1 MSIAVASMPSG
12 EERAIPFL
20 RNLTAMLENNSEY
33 ISFVPGMLGTSRI
46 TPGKI
51 VIHNRNLLQEEIL
64 PIYFNH
70 KSFASLRRQLSYF
83 SFIRCGKAS
92 EGKISYANDTVFELA
107 DILRLKRRSSSSSDK
122 NVSQEKQLQEKKP
135 ADPQLNTS
143 TIQDKNH
150 MLTSSA
156 NNVVSAVNSGM
167 LHAAKSNDSVEAMKK
182 CPEAVASTDYR
193 ASTTP
198 NSSLSNSSGN
208 EAKKKL
214 YKKTTSSLPLQK
226 IKLRKKDRAR
236 LKKMLRYN
244 SIVPFVHL
252 PEMPMMVEVDNNR
265 DSSESDLADSDEKCT
280 NKKIKSKPPNDTA
293 ANALLSL
300 RST

>member
-1 MSIAVASMPSG
+1 MI
-12 EERAIPFL
+12 
-20 RNLTAMLENNSEY
+20 LTS
-33 ISFVPGMLGTSRI
+33 SVPLIQSKLITGTGTRRT

-51 VIHNRNLLQEEIL
+51 VIHNRSLLQEEIL

-92 EGKISYANDTVFELA
+92 EGKISYVNETVFELA

-122 NVSQEKQLQEKKP
+122 NASQEQQLQEKKP

-143 TIQDKNH
+143 STQDKNH

-156 NNVVSAVNSGM
+156 NNVASAVNSGM
-167 LHAAKSNDSVEAMKK
+167 LHAAKANDSVESTKK

-193 ASTTP
+193 TSDTP
-198 NSSLSNSSGN
+198 NSSLSNSLGN

-300 RST
+300 RSP

>member
-1 MSIAVASMPSG
+1 MP
-12 EERAIPFL
+12 
-20 RNLTAMLENNSEY
+20 LTQSKL
-33 ISFVPGMLGTSRI
+33 ITGTGTSRT

-51 VIHNRNLLQEEIL
+51 VIHNRNLLQEEVL

-92 EGKISYANDTVFELA
+92 EGKISYINDTVFELA
-107 DILRLKRRSSSSSDK
+107 DILKLKRRSSISSDK
-122 NVSQEKQLQEKKP
+122 NASKEQQLQEKKP
-135 ADPQLNTS
+135 ADPQLNTN
-143 TIQDKNH
+143 TIQDKNN

-156 NNVVSAVNSGM
+156 NNVASAVNSGM
-167 LHAAKSNDSVEAMKK
+167 LHAAKANDSVEAMKK

-193 ASTTP
+193 TSTTP

-214 YKKTTSSLPLQK
+214 YKKTTSSLPIQK

-280 NKKIKSKPPNDTA
+280 NKKIKGKPHNDTA

-300 RST
+300 RSP

>member
-1 MSIAVASMPSG
+1 MI
-12 EERAIPFL
+12 
-20 RNLTAMLENNSEY
+20 LTS
-33 ISFVPGMLGTSRI
+33 SVPLTQSKLITGTGTSRI

-193 ASTTP
+193 TSTTP

-214 YKKTTSSLPLQK
+214 YKKTTSSLPIQK